1 MSDSNPKGR
10 RPKQSRKFHKARIR
24 HFLFTTGLNRASRGW
39 LYRRHRAQSVLSREL
54 TIHVPAWPAAFDG
67 IRIGHISDL
76 HVGDLMTPSRAIEIV
91 GQLAAMEADMIC
103 HTGDLVDL
111 HWRGVEP
118 VAKAIA
124 DINAPCGNFF
134 VIGNHDVATLTKDE
148 FLRECGATHPA
159 YYSFDVGNVHFAVL
173 DGNCHRDGNDFSAG
187 NFAWDD
193 AWVSAAQLEWLAQD
207 LAESCD
213 RKSIVF
219 CHENLDHRLWNG
231 ELDPHI
237 LRNADQV
244 RGVLETAGNVR
255 AVIQAHYHPGL
266 QTTMNGIDYLGLR
279 AMVVGAGLENN
290 SFAIVSVHADGR
302 LVLRGFE
309 QQPNVELQGGWIN
322 GS

>member
-1 MSDSNPKGR
+1 MGNLAQIPRLVHRIGHPFLAVPTRHAMSDSNPKGR

-134 VIGNHDVATLTKDE
+134 VIGNHDELESSEDVERMVREAGSTVLHNDVAEIRRGDDTLRVGGIGWARTPARARQLIDTTIGDE
-148 FLRECGATHPA
+148 CVDLLLAHNPKAFDHAAEKKIPLTLSGHTHGGQIARRNRPNANLAVA
-159 YYSFDVGNVHFAVL
+159 Y
-173 DGNCHRDGNDFSAG
+173 RRSAG
-187 NFAWDD
+187 LYEHKN
-193 AWVSAAQLEWLAQD
+193 S
-207 LAESCD
+207 
-213 RKSIVF
+213 
-219 CHENLDHRLWNG
+219 RLF
-231 ELDPHI
+231 
-237 LRNADQV
+237 V
-244 RGVLETAGNVR
+244 T
-255 AVIQAHYHPGL
+255 
-266 QTTMNGIDYLGLR
+266 
-279 AMVVGAGLENN
+279 VGAGAW
-290 SFAIVSVHADGR
+290 FPIR
-302 LVLRGFE
+302 W
-309 QQPNVELQGGWIN
+309 NVPAEIALLTIR
-322 GS
+322 SAP